1 MSTTCCGVVN
11 YRQVSNISRTKF
23 ADRRCSNYIWVIDN
37 FIAYLVASYIR
48 GFTVCEIELSLKTV
62 DFAVNSY
69 VPLVPHICVSESGQH
84 WFRQWLLAYSVPTH
98 YLNQCSLIVHRTLRN
113 KLQWNLNQNSKIFIE
128 ENAFESVVCEMVAI
142 LFRGRWVNHWL
153 GHWSTAPH
161 PVLLH
166 MVFFSMSVL
175 ADPEKDQA
183 YPIKYKF
190 RPPIDN
196 SLITPFRKI
205 LPPHSKWRLPCWWP
219 HRNLLTHKFT
229 YCKICLF

>member
-1 MSTTCCGVVN
+1 M
-11 YRQVSNISRTKF
+11 
-23 ADRRCSNYIWVIDN
+23 
-37 FIAYLVASYIR
+37 
-48 GFTVCEIELSLKTV
+48 
-62 DFAVNSY
+62 
-69 VPLVPHICVSESGQH
+69 
-84 WFRQWLLAYSVPTH
+84 PTH

-113 KLQWNLNQNSKIFIE
+113 KLQWNLNRNSKIFIE
-128 ENAFESVVCEMVAI
+128 ENAFESIVCEMVAI

-190 RPPIDN
+190 RPLIDN

-229 YCKICLF
+229 YCKLCLFQFKSILLMWSIHYNILYMKMIKNMLQWHVQKVIMVLSTTDCKGDMVISQCQILICSRNHKFYGPQTH